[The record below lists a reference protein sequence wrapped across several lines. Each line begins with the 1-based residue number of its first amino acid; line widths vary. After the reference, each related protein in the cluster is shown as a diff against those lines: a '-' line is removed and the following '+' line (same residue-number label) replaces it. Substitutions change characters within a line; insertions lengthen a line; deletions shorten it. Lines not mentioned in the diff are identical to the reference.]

1 MGNPLS
7 MLKSTPRQSSPQVHL
22 DFPTEPSEWFPHE
35 IFESHRPEA
44 EASGSDPELQA
55 DEYDFDDD
63 DIVLIERE
71 GGELAEETRAVRV
84 HLFFLEF
91 C

>member
-22 DFPTEPSEWFPHE
+22 PDFPHEPSEWFPHE
-35 IFESHRPEA
+35 IFGGGEFQRQEA
-44 EASGSDPELQA
+44 GASGSDLELQA

-63 DIVLIERE
+63 EVVLIERE
-71 GGELAEETRAVRV
+71 GGEPLEESKAVRICI
-84 HLFFLEF
+84 F
-91 C
+91 